1 MASTSAR
8 TGEGAPGSKGM
19 IAKLIPY
26 AMKPKPMGPPDMKA
40 QKDCAMIDGAE
51 QNMHC
56 KYADIWMSE
65 VTCNGQPV
73 KPGQGIKKILDY
85 KGKLHAPFH
94 GNKKWCEAQ
103 QKGVAP
109 AIQKLV
115 RVLSDV
121 VADGSSTGAGA
132 AGAAGGAAGAAGG
145 AGAATPLAAVALL
158 DMFRGESPP
167 GKKPKLKPAEL
178 VKAYDELHAKVF
190 GLMSFGEVHVPVL
203 RKRYSNRAS
212 AEVLRDGYGAPL
224 ASGPGSMCVEINM
237 CTPDQ
242 LNGMWIRAQTGKAPV
257 PQKPEK
263 KAAAAR

>member
-1 MASTSAR
+1 M
-8 TGEGAPGSKGM
+8 GM
-19 IAKLIPY
+19 VAKMIPY
-26 AMKPKPMGPPDMKA
+26 AMKPRPMGPPDMKA
-40 QKDCAMIDGAE
+40 QKDCARIDGAE

-103 QKGVAP
+103 QKGVVP

-115 RVLSDV
+115 SVLTYI
-121 VADGSSTGAGA
+121 VADSKGEKKAAAKAGAGA
-132 AGAAGGAAGAAGG
+132 PP
-145 AGAATPLAAVALL
+145 ATTALL
-158 DMFRGESPP
+158 DVFGAESKSEDPS
-167 GKKPKLKPAEL
+167 KKLKPGDL
-178 VKAYDELHAKVF
+178 MKAYDELHAKVF
-190 GLMSFGEVHVPVL
+190 GSMSFAGGVHVPVL

-224 ASGPGSMCVEINM
+224 ASGPGAMCVEINM

-242 LNGMWIRAQTGKAPV
+242 VGGMWARAQSGKAPV
-257 PQKPEK
+257 PQKQGK
-263 KAAAAR
+263 KGAKPAR